1 MASPGRSESLNI
13 ERAKRDRWIRGV
25 CGGVAHAYGWNSNLV
40 RLVTV
45 VIAIIIPGPS
55 SLLALAVY
63 LLLGFMLPESEEF

>member
-13 ERAKRDRWIRGV
+13 ERAKRDHWIRGV